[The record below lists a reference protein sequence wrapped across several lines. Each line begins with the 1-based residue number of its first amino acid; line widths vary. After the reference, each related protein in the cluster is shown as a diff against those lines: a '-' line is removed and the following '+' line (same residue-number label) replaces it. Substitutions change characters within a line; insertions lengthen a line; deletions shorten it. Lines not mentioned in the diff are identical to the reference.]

1 MTDRIEAKN
10 PFRHYIREWM
20 EVKSLSQEHLA
31 RCLEIEASTVSKLLN
46 GRMRM
51 SDKWLSGFA
60 EALHVEVIDLL
71 RDPNRPSDTELLDGL
86 NEEQRLI
93 VLNLINLLR
102 KSG

>member
-20 EVKSLSQEHLA
+20 ECRNTNQSQIAERLQTGTGT
-31 RCLEIEASTVSKLLN
+31 ISKLLN
-46 GRMRM
+46 GQQRM

-86 NEEQRLI
+86 NEEQRLTVI
-93 VLNLINLLR
+93 KLISVLR